1 MKRFMAISLLL
12 FACGLAHAAV
22 ELPLIFSD
30 GMVLQRDRPIPVW
43 GMADAGSRVRV
54 EFDGKTVEAM
64 ADHSGRWRLTLPPHA
79 AGGPHRMRIV
89 GAGTARELSDILVG
103 EVWLASGQSNM
114 EWTLSQTANATTEIR
129 NATDARIRHFKI
141 PHAWSGQR
149 QWQLHSG
156 SWVASSP
163 ETAGDFSAV
172 AHLFA
177 REIHAA
183 TGVPIGIID
192 SSWGGSRIEAWTD
205 AETLGIDPMQVARD
219 AARMREEE
227 EVALSGTRRRFARWN
242 TLPAEDTGWQ
252 AEHLDERDWVPI
264 PVPMLW
270 EQAGWTGLDGVA
282 WYRTSFELGDAEAK
296 RGIRL
301 SLGRIDDSD
310 DTWVNGAAVGAM
322 RNQWNTPRIYEVPAR
337 ALHAGRN
344 TLAVR
349 VIDVGGGGGIHGAPE
364 EVCVQ
369 SDGRGCV
376 PLAREWQFRVADA
389 VFSAVDGK
397 QRAPTLLY
405 NRMIAPLGDI
415 PLRGVIWYQGESN
428 ADTPQDALRY
438 RQQFV
443 AMIRQWR
450 GQWASPELPFLWV
463 QLANF
468 RSGFDTPTQ
477 SPWAL
482 LRESQSA
489 ALALPYTAQVTTID
503 IGTPGDIHPTNKQ
516 DVAHR
521 LALAARHVAYGESLL
536 YSPPVFKGV
545 HFAGNEAHVR
555 FDRGAVLS
563 VRGGGDRAGGF
574 ALAGADRVFHPA
586 QANIQGDMVVV
597 SSPQVAEPHAVRYG
611 WRDNPEDADLL
622 GEEHLPVSPF
632 RSDAW

>member
-1 MKRFMAISLLL
+1 MKRFAAISLL
-12 FACGLAHAAV
+12 FACGLARAAV

-43 GMADAGSRVRV
+43 GMVDAGSRVRV
-54 EFDGKTVEAM
+54 EFDGKAVEAM
-64 ADHSGRWRLTLPPHA
+64 ADNDGRWRLMLPPHT
-79 AGGPHRMRIV
+79 AGGPYRMRIV
-89 GAGTARELSDILVG
+89 GAGTSLELRDILIG
-103 EVWLASGQSNM
+103 DVWLASGQSNM
-114 EWTLSQTANATTEIR
+114 EWTLSRTANAANEIAR
-129 NATDARIRHFKI
+129 ATDPEIRHFKI

-149 QWQLHSG
+149 QWQLEGG
-156 SWVASSP
+156 SWIASSP
-163 ETAGDFSAV
+163 ETAGEFSAV

-177 REIHAA
+177 REIRAVA
-183 TGVPIGIID
+183 GVPIGIID
-192 SSWGGSRIEAWTD
+192 SSWGGSRIEAWMD
-205 AETLGIDPMQVARD
+205 AETLGIDPVQVARD
-219 AARMREEE
+219 AERMRAEEE
-227 EVALSGTRRRFARWN
+227 NALSETRRRLAFWK
-242 TLPAEDTGWQ
+242 TMPADDAGWQ
-252 AEHLDERDWVPI
+252 AEHLDERDWVSI
-264 PVPMLW
+264 SVPMLW

-282 WYRTSFELGDAEAK
+282 WYRTTFVLSEAQAK
-296 RGIRL
+296 RGLRL

-310 DTWVNGAAVGAM
+310 DTWINGVFVGAM
-322 RNQWNTPRIYEVPAR
+322 RNQWNTPRSYEVPAR

-349 VIDVGGGGGIHGAPE
+349 VIDGGGGGGIHGAPE

-369 SDGRGCV
+369 SDGRGCL
-376 PLAREWQFRVADA
+376 PLARGWRFRVADA

-428 ADTPQDALRY
+428 ADTTQDALRY

-443 AMIRQWR
+443 AMIQQWR
-450 GQWASPELPFLWV
+450 DQWASPELPFLWV

-468 RSGFDTPTQ
+468 RSGFDTATQ

-489 ALALPYTAQVTTID
+489 ALALPFTAQAVTID
-503 IGTPGDIHPTNKQ
+503 IGTPHDIHPTNKQ

-521 LALAARHVAYGESLL
+521 LALAARHVAYRESLV

-545 HFAGNEAHVR
+545 EFVSGEAHVR
-555 FDRGAVLS
+555 FDRGATLT
-563 VRGGGDRAGGF
+563 VRGGGDRVGGF
-574 ALAGADRVFHPA
+574 TLSGADRIFHPA
-586 QANIQGDMVVV
+586 QARIEGDVVV
-597 SSPQVAEPHAVRYG
+597 VDSAQVLEPRAVRYG
-611 WRDNPEDADLL
+611 WRDNPEDADLI
-622 GEEHLPVSPF
+622 GQERLPVSPF